1 MQVDSGSVLLL
12 AVPGSGK
19 TTDLATRQDFV
30 FFAIT
35 IRTSV
40 RLEDMSGIVEPVFRA
55 MVAIK
60 IYLK

>member
-1 MQVDSGSVLLL
+1 MQVASGSVLLL

-35 IRTSV
+35 IRTIV
-40 RLEDMSGIVEPVFRA
+40 RLEDMSGIVEPLFRA
-55 MVAIK
+55 MEI
-60 IYLK
+60 INRYI